1 MKIGYVRVSTVEQN
15 EIRQEVL
22 MKELGVERI
31 YIDKAS
37 GRNMKRPQLEEMMN
51 FMREGDVIVVE
62 SISRL
67 SRSIRDFLY
76 LLDKFQQEGVR
87 LVSQKEQL
95 DTFFKPEREKSKAYR
110 ERKKAEKEQ
119 ERQEIEEKL
128 NYYQGLV
135 ERLTKLTKELYPK
148 KEYPKEIVIDT
159 ETTGL
164 DMFED
169 ELLQVSIIDTDGNV
183 VFDSYFKPIRHSEWY
198 EAQAVNDISPA
209 MVADAPSIYL

>member
-76 LLDKFQQEGVR
+76 LLDKFQQEGIELAKAAGKYKGR
-87 LVSQKEQL
+87 KPIQIDEQL
-95 DTFFKPEREKSKAYR
+95 FRSVYKNVREGKCTNTYAMKVLGLKSSTYYR
-110 ERKKAEKEQ
+110 TVK
-119 ERQEIEEKL
+119 
-128 NYYQGLV
+128 
-135 ERLTKLTKELYPK
+135 RLFN
-148 KEYPKEIVIDT
+148 
-159 ETTGL
+159 G
-164 DMFED
+164 
-169 ELLQVSIIDTDGNV
+169 
-183 VFDSYFKPIRHSEWY
+183 
-198 EAQAVNDISPA
+198 
-209 MVADAPSIYL
+209 

>member
-22 MKELGVERI
+22 MKELGVERV

-87 LVSQKEQL
+87 LVSQKEQQGRFML
-95 DTFFKPEREKSKAYR
+95 NIFASLGEFEADQNKQRQREGIELAKAAGKYKGR
-110 ERKKAEKEQ
+110 
-119 ERQEIEEKL
+119 
-128 NYYQGLV
+128 
-135 ERLTKLTKELYPK
+135 
-148 KEYPKEIVIDT
+148 
-159 ETTGL
+159 
-164 DMFED
+164 
-169 ELLQVSIIDTDGNV
+169 
-183 VFDSYFKPIRHSEWY
+183 KPIEIDEQLFRSVYKNVREGKCTNTY
-198 EAQAVNDISPA
+198 A
-209 MVADAPSIYL
+209 MKVLGLKSSTYYRTVKRLFNG

>member
-22 MKELGVERI
+22 MKELGVERV

-95 DTFFKPEREKSKAYR
+95 DTDTPQGRFMLNIFASLGEFEADQNKQRQRAGIELAKAAGKYKG
-110 ERKKAEKEQ
+110 RKIG
-119 ERQEIEEKL
+119 RWFIE
-128 NYYQGLV
+128 
-135 ERLTKLTKELYPK
+135 
-148 KEYPKEIVIDT
+148 
-159 ETTGL
+159 
-164 DMFED
+164 M
-169 ELLQVSIIDTDGNV
+169 V
-183 VFDSYFKPIRHSEWY
+183 VT
-198 EAQAVNDISPA
+198 
-209 MVADAPSIYL
+209 

>member
-1 MKIGYVRVSTVEQN
+1 M
-15 EIRQEVL
+15 
-22 MKELGVERI
+22 ERI

-95 DTFFKPEREKSKAYR
+95 DTDTPQGRFMLNIFASLGEFEADQNKQRRERELNLQR
-110 ERKKAEKEQ
+110 RRK
-119 ERQEIEEKL
+119 
-128 NYYQGLV
+128 V
-135 ERLTKLTKELYPK
+135 
-148 KEYPKEIVIDT
+148 
-159 ETTGL
+159 
-164 DMFED
+164 
-169 ELLQVSIIDTDGNV
+169 
-183 VFDSYFKPIRHSEWY
+183 
-198 EAQAVNDISPA
+198 
-209 MVADAPSIYL
+209 

>member
-76 LLDKFQQEGVR
+76 
-87 LVSQKEQL
+87 
-95 DTFFKPEREKSKAYR
+95 
-110 ERKKAEKEQ
+110 
-119 ERQEIEEKL
+119 
-128 NYYQGLV
+128 
-135 ERLTKLTKELYPK
+135 
-148 KEYPKEIVIDT
+148 
-159 ETTGL
+159 
-164 DMFED
+164 
-169 ELLQVSIIDTDGNV
+169 
-183 VFDSYFKPIRHSEWY
+183 
-198 EAQAVNDISPA
+198 
-209 MVADAPSIYL
+209 

>member
-22 MKELGVERI
+22 MKELGVERV

-95 DTFFKPEREKSKAYR
+95 DTDTPQGRFMLNIFASLGEFEADQNKQRQREGIELAKAG
-110 ERKKAEKEQ
+110 
-119 ERQEIEEKL
+119 
-128 NYYQGLV
+128 N
-135 ERLTKLTKELYPK
+135 
-148 KEYPKEIVIDT
+148 
-159 ETTGL
+159 
-164 DMFED
+164 
-169 ELLQVSIIDTDGNV
+169 LL
-183 VFDSYFKPIRHSEWY
+183 R
-198 EAQAVNDISPA
+198 
-209 MVADAPSIYL
+209 

>member
-22 MKELGVERI
+22 MKELGVERV

-37 GRNMKRPQLEEMMN
+37 GRNMKRPQLEEMIN

-87 LVSQKEQL
+87 LVSQKEQ
-95 DTFFKPEREKSKAYR
+95 REGIELAKAAGKYKGR
-110 ERKKAEKEQ
+110 
-119 ERQEIEEKL
+119 
-128 NYYQGLV
+128 
-135 ERLTKLTKELYPK
+135 
-148 KEYPKEIVIDT
+148 
-159 ETTGL
+159 
-164 DMFED
+164 
-169 ELLQVSIIDTDGNV
+169 
-183 VFDSYFKPIRHSEWY
+183 KPIQIDEQLFRSVYKNVREGKCTNVY
-198 EAQAVNDISPA
+198 A
-209 MVADAPSIYL
+209 MKVLGLKSSTYYRTVKRLFNG

>member
-95 DTFFKPEREKSKAYR
+95 DTDTPQGRFMLNIFASLGEFEADQNKQRQREGIELAKAAGKYKGR
-110 ERKKAEKEQ
+110 
-119 ERQEIEEKL
+119 
-128 NYYQGLV
+128 
-135 ERLTKLTKELYPK
+135 
-148 KEYPKEIVIDT
+148 
-159 ETTGL
+159 
-164 DMFED
+164 
-169 ELLQVSIIDTDGNV
+169 
-183 VFDSYFKPIRHSEWY
+183 KPIQIDEQLFRSVYKDVREGKCTNTY
-198 EAQAVNDISPA
+198 A
-209 MVADAPSIYL
+209 MKVLGLKSSTYYRTVKRLFNG

>member
-22 MKELGVERI
+22 MKELGVERV

-95 DTFFKPEREKSKAYR
+95 DTDTPQGRFMLNIFASLGEFEADQNKQRQREGIELVKAG
-110 ERKKAEKEQ
+110 
-119 ERQEIEEKL
+119 
-128 NYYQGLV
+128 N
-135 ERLTKLTKELYPK
+135 
-148 KEYPKEIVIDT
+148 
-159 ETTGL
+159 
-164 DMFED
+164 
-169 ELLQVSIIDTDGNV
+169 LL
-183 VFDSYFKPIRHSEWY
+183 R
-198 EAQAVNDISPA
+198 
-209 MVADAPSIYL
+209 

>member
-22 MKELGVERI
+22 MKELGVERV

-95 DTFFKPEREKSKAYR
+95 DT
-110 ERKKAEKEQ
+110 
-119 ERQEIEEKL
+119 
-128 NYYQGLV
+128 
-135 ERLTKLTKELYPK
+135 
-148 KEYPKEIVIDT
+148 DT
-159 ETTGL
+159 
-164 DMFED
+164 
-169 ELLQVSIIDTDGNV
+169 
-183 VFDSYFKPIRHSEWY
+183 P
-198 EAQAVNDISPA
+198 
-209 MVADAPSIYL
+209 

>member
-22 MKELGVERI
+22 MKVLGVERV

-95 DTFFKPEREKSKAYR
+95 DTDTPQGRFMLNIFASLGEFEADQNKQRQREGIEPAKAAGKY
-110 ERKKAEKEQ
+110 KET
-119 ERQEIEEKL
+119 
-128 NYYQGLV
+128 Y
-135 ERLTKLTKELYPK
+135 
-148 KEYPKEIVIDT
+148 
-159 ETTGL
+159 
-164 DMFED
+164 
-169 ELLQVSIIDTDGNV
+169 
-183 VFDSYFKPIRHSEWY
+183 
-198 EAQAVNDISPA
+198 
-209 MVADAPSIYL
+209 

>member
-76 LLDKFQQEGVR
+76 LLDKFQQEV
-87 LVSQKEQL
+87 
-95 DTFFKPEREKSKAYR
+95 
-110 ERKKAEKEQ
+110 
-119 ERQEIEEKL
+119 
-128 NYYQGLV
+128 
-135 ERLTKLTKELYPK
+135 
-148 KEYPKEIVIDT
+148 
-159 ETTGL
+159 
-164 DMFED
+164 
-169 ELLQVSIIDTDGNV
+169 
-183 VFDSYFKPIRHSEWY
+183 
-198 EAQAVNDISPA
+198 
-209 MVADAPSIYL
+209 